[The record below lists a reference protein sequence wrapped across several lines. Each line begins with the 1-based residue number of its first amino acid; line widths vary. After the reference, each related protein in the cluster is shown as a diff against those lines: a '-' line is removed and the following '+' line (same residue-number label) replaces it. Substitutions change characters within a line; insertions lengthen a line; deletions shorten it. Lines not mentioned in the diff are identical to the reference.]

1 MKIHDNILPIT
12 YNLFS
17 LKTSKTPD
25 YKPVPKEN
33 MISLITAFF
42 IKKINEEINIY
53 ISTIKKNETKQTPT
67 DFNTILKPVKQII
80 SLYLNFIEKKNSI
93 NLNKLF
99 NITRSSNLNTTNQF
113 IKKIENNKFQEL
125 LSSVSEENIFKI
137 FDIIYTQTFEENKT
151 QNNIKEDNIK
161 LLRNIDTLTK

>member
-1 MKIHDNILPIT
+1 M
-12 YNLFS
+12 
-17 LKTSKTPD
+17 
-25 YKPVPKEN
+25 
-33 MISLITAFF
+33 
-42 IKKINEEINIY
+42 
-53 ISTIKKNETKQTPT
+53 
-67 DFNTILKPVKQII
+67 
-80 SLYLNFIEKKNSI
+80 IEKKNSI

-125 LSSVSEENIFKI
+125 LSSVSEENMFKI